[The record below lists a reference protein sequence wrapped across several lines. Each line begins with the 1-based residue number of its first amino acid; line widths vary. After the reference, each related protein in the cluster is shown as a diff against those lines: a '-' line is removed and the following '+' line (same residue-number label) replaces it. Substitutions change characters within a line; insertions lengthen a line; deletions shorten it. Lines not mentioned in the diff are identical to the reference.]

1 MTTCNNIAELSW
13 TLSAPA
19 ASKPAATG
27 IKRKF
32 SSSISSPVS
41 KFSPPKK
48 ARSSSNTVCI
58 GTKRSRSNSESD
70 DDDYSAQP
78 PAKKTQKGESAR
90 ASIYPNGRWVRA
102 LDQSSNSWSDKI
114 MAMMRGNTP
123 NMNTQLSQGMEW
135 WNNKDEVLT
144 EADHWAKERLIRDAN
159 GVFDSVKS
167 RNTMTSKLA
176 DLVSTQVAL
185 ELERRLSL
193 VTGSAASSVDDIQD
207 TLRELACDI
216 TTCQQQQQHTL
227 FDIAAYNKAKDEK
240 RGSTDSALA
249 AFEEWVRPPLATS
262 TDSLDD
268 DDIHTAKKIHESA
281 MSFILFVVQHIDTLI
296 RALDTGPFSRYLE
309 SYYQLLPCTRPRPQ
323 SSGNTDASEFE
334 AGIKFQHALTGIEL
348 LTDFHSK
355 NMVALIEARSGKT
368 RRTVDK
374 AYAQLMQRT
383 RSIYRNQPNRRFAW
397 GLTVCDNEVRVC
409 LFSNDAAFSSSALDM
424 TTAAGRR
431 QFVELLANFALC
443 EKDQLGYDRGILWNP
458 EHKCWTVEC
467 PDAAEKSSSPA
478 TTKTYYFDKVLLAA
492 DGMFGRRTRCYLVT
506 DEKPTGGGITPK
518 FVLKDAWP
526 EAEEDPVH
534 DKRDEVQIMHR
545 ITTELAQSDVED
557 LVYPKLDAGGRVH
570 IDSNGEVFEDS
581 MKRIL
586 GPLFSLR
593 MPAGAAIPF
602 RAHKRL
608 AMSPIGESLSTV
620 ESVHEF
626 IAVLGDAMRCHS
638 ELLNRC
644 NILHRDISSN
654 NILVVREEGKPA
666 RGLLIDFDCA
676 LDLSG
681 SQGPNLET
689 RGTIPFMSINNLAK
703 SDVERT
709 ALDDWESLIYL
720 ICWCATKGFAPDSRR
735 SSEELRE
742 LPINRWRTGSAD
754 DIGDYKKDHLRTL
767 STISG
772 RITENFHLVK
782 DIDVLQNL
790 AEDLYMDLFQNAN
803 LRKDGTCDGSRYRGS
818 ELQINRKMGIK
829 RNPFKERLEKKSEIT
844 TALLKT
850 MTEAWKSSRS
860 KL

>member
-1 MTTCNNIAELSW
+1 MTTCNNIAELSR

-19 ASKPAATG
+19 AGKPAATG

-41 KFSPPKK
+41 KLSPQKK

-58 GTKRSRSNSESD
+58 STKRSRSNSESD
-70 DDDYSAQP
+70 DDDYPAQP
-78 PAKKTQKGESAR
+78 PAKKAQKCKS
-90 ASIYPNGRWVRA
+90 GR
-102 LDQSSNSWSDKI
+102 DQSSNSWSDKI

-135 WNNKDEVLT
+135 WNNKDEMLT

-159 GVFDSVKS
+159 GVFDSVRS
-167 RNTMTSKLA
+167 RNTVTSKLA
-176 DLVSTQVAL
+176 DLVSTQVSL
-185 ELERRLSL
+185 ELEHRLSL
-193 VTGSAASSVDDIQD
+193 VTGSAACSVDDIQD
-207 TLRELACDI
+207 TLRELACD
-216 TTCQQQQQHTL
+216 TGTCQQQQQHTL
-227 FDIAAYNKAKDEK
+227 FDIEAYSRAKDEK

-249 AFEEWVRPPLATS
+249 AFEEWVRPALAIS

-268 DDIHTAKKIHESA
+268 DNIHTTK
-281 MSFILFVVQHIDTLI
+281 
-296 RALDTGPFSRYLE
+296 
-309 SYYQLLPCTRPRPQ
+309 Q
-323 SSGNTDASEFE
+323 SSDNTDASEFE
-334 AGIKFQHALTGIEL
+334 AGIKLQHAHTDIEL

-355 NMVALIEARSGKT
+355 DMVALIEARSGKT

-374 AYAQLMQRT
+374 AYAQLMQST
-383 RSIYRNQPNRRFAW
+383 RSIYRNQPNRRFTW

-431 QFVELLANFALC
+431 QLIELLVNFAVC
-443 EKDQLGYDRGILWNP
+443 EKDQLGYDGGILWSP

-467 PDAAEKSSSPA
+467 PDAAGKSSSPA
-478 TTKTYYFDKVLLAA
+478 TTKTYYFDKVLLGA

-570 IDSNGEVFEDS
+570 IVANGEVFEDN

-586 GPLFSLR
+586 GPLFSLC
-593 MPAGAAIPF
+593 MPAGTAIPF

-608 AMSPIGESLSTV
+608 AMSPVGESLSTV

-638 ELLNRC
+638 EVLNRC

-654 NILVVREEGKPA
+654 NILVVREEGKQA

-681 SQGPNLET
+681 LQGPNLET

-720 ICWCATKGFAPDSRR
+720 ICCT
-735 SSEELRE
+735 
-742 LPINRWRTGSAD
+742 
-754 DIGDYKKDHLRTL
+754 
-767 STISG
+767 
-772 RITENFHLVK
+772 
-782 DIDVLQNL
+782 
-790 AEDLYMDLFQNAN
+790 AEDD
-803 LRKDGTCDGSRYRGS
+803 DRGL
-818 ELQINRKMGIK
+818 EE
-829 RNPFKERLEKKSEIT
+829 FKE
-844 TALLKT
+844 
-850 MTEAWKSSRS
+850 
-860 KL
+860 